1 MKTLIMICAAFFLSG
16 CANMPSKICDATYIN
31 SGMEYSVPVFGVADV
46 NGHKMLRAGYPFN
59 FQYVSVD
66 HFKSTT
72 CK

>member
-1 MKTLIMICAAFFLSG
+1 MKTLLLACVVAVLVG
-16 CANMPSKICDATYIN
+16 CSTMPGKICEATYHTG
-31 SGMEYSVPVFGVADV
+31 GMDYAVPVYGVADFS
-46 NGHKMLRAGYPFN
+46 GHKMLRAGYPFS

>member
-1 MKTLIMICAAFFLSG
+1 MKTLIMICAVLLSG
-16 CANMPSKICDATYIN
+16 CANMPTKVCDATYHTG
-31 SGMEYSVPVFGVADV
+31 GMDYAVPVYGVADFS
-46 NGHKMLRAGYPFN
+46 GHKMLRAGYPFS